1 MRQGE
6 LGKQQPRQFKGRICP
21 RIVLTRSEPVLARF
35 PPAEPCCTLSFMT
48 LPSDPVSQALETVL
62 GQFAERV
69 RHIGRRHGLDG
80 DDASDLVQEVRVR
93 LWHALET
100 GEKILAVPASYV
112 HRTAVTAALDVLRRR
127 RARRETPVRLSRPS
141 GESILGE
148 APAAEDVLGS
158 LELEEQ
164 IGRAINSIPE
174 SRRAVVRMYLAG
186 YGREEIA
193 TLLGWSEA
201 KTRNL
206 IYRGLADLRERLSAV
221 GIGPEAK
228 L

>member
-1 MRQGE
+1 MSHS
-6 LGKQQPRQFKGRICP
+6 P
-21 RIVLTRSEPVLARF
+21 
-35 PPAEPCCTLSFMT
+35 
-48 LPSDPVSQALETVL
+48 DPVSQALESVL
-62 GQFAERV
+62 SRFADRV
-69 RHIGRRHGLDG
+69 RSIGRRHGLEG
-80 DDASDLVQEVRVR
+80 DDVSDLVQEVRVR

-100 GEKILAVPASYV
+100 GEKILSVPPSYV

-148 APAAEDVLGS
+148 APAVDTSLGTS
-158 LELEEQ
+158 ELEEQ
-164 IGRAINSIPE
+164 IARALETIAE
-174 SRRAVVRMYLAG
+174 SRRPVVRMYLAG

-193 TLLGWSEA
+193 DVLGWTEA

-206 IYRGLADLRERLSAV
+206 LYRGLADLRERLTEI
-221 GIGPEAK
+221 GIGPEAT